1 MSLSSS
7 SVAGAGCSNCVVV
20 ITRMPISWEN
30 LSLVFSGMQVKTGK
44 ENLPRRSTVR
54 MMMRTRI
61 VSRISGKIS
70 TSLRIVL

>member
-1 MSLSSS
+1 
-7 SVAGAGCSNCVVV
+7 
-20 ITRMPISWEN
+20 MPISWEN